1 MSASLALIAVG
12 GNSLIA
18 DREHMTVEDQYKAV
32 CETAEHIADLV
43 EAGYRVVVTHG
54 NGPQVGFILRRSEIA
69 REVAHMH
76 PVPLVSCD
84 ADTQGA
90 IGYQIQQ
97 ALDNEFRKRNI
108 GLTAAT
114 IVTQILVDPEDEAF
128 RKPAKPI
135 GEFYNTDEAE
145 LLKSA
150 YPDWTLVEDAG
161 RGFRRVVASP
171 LPRKIIELDAIKALL
186 KSDFCVIAAGGGG
199 IPVVES
205 EDGILEGRDAVI
217 DKDFASAFLSYEI
230 GADVFIISTGVK
242 EVCLNFGKPD
252 QKSLNRIT
260 AAEAKEYLDAG
271 HFAPGSMAPKIQA
284 ALDFLGRGGKEV
296 VITSPENLKEAVLNG
311 KGTHITA
318 N

>member
-32 CETAEHIADLV
+32 CETAEHITDLV